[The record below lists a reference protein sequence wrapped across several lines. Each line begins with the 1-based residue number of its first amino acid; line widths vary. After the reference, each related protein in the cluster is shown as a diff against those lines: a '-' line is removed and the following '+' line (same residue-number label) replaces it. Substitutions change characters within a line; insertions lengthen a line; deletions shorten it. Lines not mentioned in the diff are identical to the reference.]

1 VKEEQLILQNNLF
14 VEYKIT
20 GTKASGFFLPFL
32 LSLIFL
38 LMKYFKSLLYPAF
51 LLLFL
56 IPFVGK
62 GQQTNKSTSKTSN
75 KASPKPV
82 NKVVST
88 TLFKMN
94 NNNLVPTKEY
104 VVSDSSFYME
114 ISMLHKDSVNIQV
127 VWKFKSYGED
137 FLNQI
142 DSSVFGINKVSKFTV
157 SLMKKGVYWPA
168 GEYQATIYLQGKK
181 QKTHRFDVKA
191 ESVPAILVFSFSNP
205 QKNPVNE
212 VRAKDSALLFRVYL
226 DKNVVKDSS
235 KVEIKWFFEDTDK
248 EVVFLNNQTFLLDF
262 IQFPELNYVDF
273 IYPNSSEWP
282 KGYVVAEVWL
292 NGVFK
297 KFTRL
302 KILYPDTQ

>member
-1 VKEEQLILQNNLF
+1 
-14 VEYKIT
+14 
-20 GTKASGFFLPFL
+20 
-32 LSLIFL
+32 
-38 LMKYFKSLLYPAF
+38 MKYLNP
-51 LLLFL
+51 LFYL
-56 IPFVGK
+56 TIILTFFMPFMAL
-62 GQQTNKSTSKTSN
+62 GQQTNKTTAKPAPKS
-75 KASPKPV
+75 SPKPV

-88 TLFKMN
+88 SLFKMK
-94 NNNLVPTKEY
+94 NNNLEPTQEY

-114 ISMLHKDSVNIQV
+114 IGMLYKDSVNIHV
-127 VWKFKSYGED
+127 VWKFKSYGENI
-137 FLNQI
+137 LSLI

-191 ESVPAILVFSFSNP
+191 ESVPAILVYAFSNP
-205 QKNPVNE
+205 QKTPLKE
-212 VRAKDSALLFRVYL
+212 VQAKDSALIFRVYL

-248 EVVFLNNQTFLLDF
+248 EIVFLNNQTFLLDF